1 MQVFE
6 YATPTTKEQAVQA
19 LGASWG
25 ETEVLAGGT
34 DLVSLM
40 KEYLSSPKRVV
51 DIKGIRELRGI
62 APKGGGLRIGALV
75 TLEELADATAVREQ
89 YPALVQAAMGVASPQ
104 IRARGTVGGELCQ
117 RPRCW
122 YYRAGFGLL
131 AQQDGNPLVPE
142 GENRYHAIF
151 GGGPAYFV
159 NPSSLAPALVALAAR
174 IQLFGPQGAR
184 EVAAA
189 DFFRVPKSHHE
200 RENVLKPNEIVA
212 EILVPPATGPN
223 VTYEVRQRTV
233 LDWPLAAAA
242 VALHLKGKTVS
253 SAHVVLGHVAPI
265 PWRSPEAEAAL
276 KGNEVSEAV
285 AARAGEAAV
294 RRAQPLS
301 GNGYKAQLA
310 RTAVKRAILEAAQG
324 A

>member
-1 MQVFE
+1 
-6 YATPTTKEQAVQA
+6 
-19 LGASWG
+19 
-25 ETEVLAGGT
+25 
-34 DLVSLM
+34 
-40 KEYLSSPKRVV
+40 
-51 DIKGIRELRGI
+51 
-62 APKGGGLRIGALV
+62 
-75 TLEELADATAVREQ
+75 
-89 YPALVQAAMGVASPQ
+89 
-104 IRARGTVGGELCQ
+104 
-117 RPRCW
+117 
-122 YYRAGFGLL
+122 LL

-159 NPSSLAPALVALAAR
+159 NPSSLAPALVALEAR
-174 IQLFGPQGAR
+174 LQLFGPQGAR
-184 EVAAA
+184 EVLAA
-189 DFFRVPKSHHE
+189 DFFRIPKSDHE

-212 EILVPPATGPN
+212 EIVVPPASGPN
-223 VTYEVRQRTV
+223 VTYEVRQRTM

-242 VALHLKGKTVS
+242 VALRLKGKTVS

-265 PWRSPEAEAAL
+265 PWRSQEAEAAL

-285 AARAGEAAV
+285 AARAAEAAV
-294 RRAQPLS
+294 RKARPLS